1 VAAGSRIL
9 IMMPAR
15 IGLFV
20 HDGRVTV
27 VAITG
32 RDEVEHF
39 IVEDSEDPAA
49 TLAAELQAR
58 EVSGRGVRVGLDR
71 RHAVVK
77 AIDLPRAAGGDLGAM
92 VGFDLE
98 RHVPFPPDGVRF
110 DWVELGS
117 GPEEPHRVLVAAV
130 ERRTVERPLAL
141 LAGAHRR
148 AAAMVIACHE
158 LPSLLPHDL
167 PVERG
172 VWAHRHPDGTDL
184 LLLEGRR
191 LLLSR
196 HVPAGDADGLA
207 REIWRSVPLARWRD
221 CQAVWIS
228 GTDASEW
235 EAPLAAALG
244 IDVSPPPYAE
254 ARIPLIEALPTDDP
268 DGGLLAL
275 AAAAGSRHPSLNL
288 LPSEARPWAASRE
301 QLVTVGLMA
310 ITALLG
316 LGLAL
321 THVIKTERYLDR
333 LSGEIHRL
341 DPEVKAVEGLA
352 GELARK
358 RRVLSAL
365 QAVQDNPVPALP
377 ALRELTDMLPPG
389 AWLQG
394 LTMDGQGV
402 ELVGQSDAASS
413 LIPLLET
420 SDRLERVE
428 FTSPVT
434 KAQNKEQFRIRASW
448 ERPRETAAPPRD
460 APAKE
465 R

>member
-1 VAAGSRIL
+1 M
-9 IMMPAR
+9 IMMPNR

-20 HDGRVTV
+20 HNGRVTV

-39 IVEDSEDPAA
+39 VVEDAEDPAA

-58 EVSGRGVRVGLDR
+58 EISGRSLRVGLDR
-71 RHAVVK
+71 RQAVVK
-77 AIDLPRAAGGDLGAM
+77 AIDLPRAAGSDIGAM

-98 RHVPFPPDGVRF
+98 RHVPFPPDNVRF

-141 LAGAHRR
+141 LTGAHRR
-148 AAAMVIACHE
+148 AATMVIACHE
-158 LPSLLPHDL
+158 LPALLPREL
-167 PVERG
+167 PAERV
-172 VWAHRHPDGTDL
+172 VWAHRHRDGTDV

-191 LLLSR
+191 LLMSR
-196 HVPAGDADGLA
+196 YVPAGDVDALA
-207 REIWRSVPLARWRD
+207 QEIRRSLPLVHWSD
-221 CQAVWIS
+221 CQVVWLS
-228 GTDASEW
+228 GTDAPGW
-235 EAPLAAALG
+235 ESALETALSVE
-244 IDVSPPPYAE
+244 VSAPPYAE
-254 ARIPLIEALPTDDP
+254 SKLPLVEALPADEQ
-268 DGGLLAL
+268 DGALLAL
-275 AAAAGSRHPSLNL
+275 AVASGSRHPSLNL
-288 LPSEARPWAASRE
+288 LPKDARPWAASRE
-301 QLVTVGLMA
+301 QMVTVGLMA
-310 ITALLG
+310 ITAFLG
-316 LGLAL
+316 LTLAL

-341 DPEVKAVEGLA
+341 DPEVKTVEGMA
-352 GELARK
+352 AELARK
-358 RRVLSAL
+358 RRLLAAL
-365 QAVQDNPVPALP
+365 QTVQDARVPALP
-377 ALRELTDMLPPG
+377 ALRELTDLLPPA

-394 LTMDGQGV
+394 ITMDGQGV

-413 LIPLLET
+413 LIPLLEA
-420 SDRLERVE
+420 SERLERVE

-448 ERPRETAAPPRD
+448 ERPRETAATSQES
-460 APAKE
+460 PAKA

>member
-1 VAAGSRIL
+1 M
-9 IMMPAR
+9 IMMPNR

-20 HDGRVTV
+20 HNGRVTV

-32 RDEVEHF
+32 RNDVEHF
-39 IVEDSEDPAA
+39 VVEDAEDPAT
-49 TLAAELQAR
+49 TLAAELQSR
-58 EVSGRGVRVGLDR
+58 EISGRTIRVGLDR
-71 RHAVVK
+71 RLAVVK
-77 AIDLPRAAGGDLGAM
+77 AIDLPRAAGSDIGAM

-98 RHVPFPPDGVRF
+98 RHVPFPPDNVCF

-148 AAAMVIACHE
+148 PATMVIACHA
-158 LPSLLPHDL
+158 LPSLLPREL
-167 PVERG
+167 PAERA
-172 VWAHRHPDGTDL
+172 VWAHRRRDGADV

-191 LLLSR
+191 LLMSR
-196 HVPAGDADGLA
+196 YVPAGDVDALA
-207 REIWRSVPLARWRD
+207 QEIRRSLPLVHWSD
-221 CQAVWIS
+221 CQVVWLS
-228 GTDASEW
+228 GPDAPDWKS
-235 EAPLAAALG
+235 ALETALSVE
-244 IDVSPPPYAE
+244 VSPPPYAE
-254 ARIPLIEALPTDDP
+254 SKVALVEALPADEQ
-268 DGGLLAL
+268 DGALLAL
-275 AAAAGSRHPSLNL
+275 AVASGSRHPSLNL
-288 LPSEARPWAASRE
+288 LPAEARPWAASRE
-301 QLVTVGLMA
+301 QMVTVGLMA
-310 ITALLG
+310 ITAFLG
-316 LGLAL
+316 LALAL

-341 DPEVKAVEGLA
+341 DPEVKTVEGMA
-352 GELARK
+352 AELAR
-358 RRVLSAL
+358 RRRLLAAL
-365 QAVQDNPVPALP
+365 HAVQDGRVPALA
-377 ALRELTDMLPPG
+377 ALRELTDLLPPA

-394 LTMDGQGV
+394 ITMDGQGV

-413 LIPLLET
+413 LIPLLEA

-448 ERPRETAAPPRD
+448 ERPRETAAPPHES
-460 APAKE
+460 PAKA